1 MPREGKRF
9 AKPGRAGSNLRR
21 ANAVEELQLKSE
33 QQDEQ
38 KEVKLRE
45 AGPSE
50 SVSAEDESA
59 GSNYD
64 DKDDEFNEIQD
75 SKDQELDHEK
85 KQGIHYANVNK
96 KSSNLS
102 RHNLVERL
110 PTVKFD
116 AKAQKEIVVEK
127 EDEQGE

>member
-116 AKAQKEIVVEK
+116 ARHRRK
-127 EDEQGE
+127 